1 MTDSPL
7 TPKKKLGEILL
18 RDQLITEA
26 QLGEALELQKL
37 FPEQTIGQLL
47 CRLEFMNEADLG
59 YVLEQKGTR
68 QELSQILIQKNFLG
82 EEKVREAVEMSA
94 RERLPLPRM
103 LLKLHLLDE
112 EGIAKALAIQ
122 YDLPFVHLDSISIDA
137 EMIRYIS
144 AGYAYKRR
152 IIPVSRIGNT
162 LTLAMS
168 SPLDL
173 HEINDLSSSLRL
185 KVIPVVAGE
194 SEISLAQQR
203 LYKGTP
209 AAPTRLES
217 ELEEIPD
224 SIVEILS
231 EGGEEPE
238 VDEEVIRVTERDSI
252 LVKLVNKIIFDAY
265 QQNASDIHIEPA
277 VGREDVTVRIRIDG
291 RCKVYQKIPYKY
303 KYALPSR
310 IKIMAELDIAE
321 RRKPQDGKINFRNF
335 GPADV
340 ELRVATM
347 PTVGHLEDVVIR
359 LLRDEKARPVDD
371 LGLSPRDRREFEAAL
386 VQPYGM
392 ILVVGPTGSGKTTTL
407 HSGISLINKPDVKI
421 WTVED
426 PVEITQKGLRQVQ
439 INSRIGLNFATVLR
453 SFLRLDPDV
462 IMVGEMRD
470 QETADIAVEAS
481 LTGHLVLSTL
491 HTNSAAE
498 TVTRLL
504 EMGLDPYSFSDSL
517 LCILA
522 QRLARALCENCRER
536 YLPSDLERSEII
548 ETFGEESLR
557 KLGISDMYLSRA
569 TGCNRCL
576 NTGYRGRIGLYEI
589 LVCTEEVK
597 GLIKKRSSSD
607 IIRRQALA
615 EGMRTLKQD
624 GILKVFQGVTDIHEV
639 RRVCIR

>member
-1 MTDSPL
+1 MAT
-7 TPKKKLGEILL
+7 KKLLGEILL
-18 RDQLITEA
+18 RDQLITED
-26 QLGEALELQKL
+26 QLNEALELQKL

-47 CRLEFMNEADLG
+47 CRLEFMNETDLG
-59 YVLEQKGTR
+59 YILEQKGSR
-68 QELSQILIQKNFLG
+68 QELSEILIHKNFLP
-82 EEKVREAVEMSA
+82 EDKVREAVTLSE
-94 RERLPLPRM
+94 RERMPLART
-103 LLKLHLLDE
+103 LLKLHFLDE
-112 EGIAKALAIQ
+112 EGIARALAIQ
-122 YDLPFVHLDSISIDA
+122 YDLPFVHLDSITIA
-137 EMIRYIS
+137 PEMNRYIS
-144 AGYAYKRR
+144 ASYAYKRR
-152 IIPVSRIGNT
+152 VIPVSRIGNT
-162 LTLAMS
+162 VTLAMS
-168 SPLDL
+168 HPLDI
-173 HEINDLSSSLRL
+173 HELKELSSSLRL
-185 KVIPVVAGE
+185 KVIPVIAGE
-194 SEISLAQQR
+194 SEIILAQQR
-203 LYKGTP
+203 LYKGAPATP
-209 AAPTRLES
+209 THAES

-231 EGGEEPE
+231 GGVDEPE
-238 VDEEVIRVTERDSI
+238 VDEEVKRVTERDSV

-265 QQNASDIHIEPA
+265 QQNASDIHIEPSL
-277 VGREDVTVRIRIDG
+277 GRDDVIVRIRIDG
-291 RCKVYQKIPYKY
+291 RCRIYQKIPYKY

-359 LLRDEKARPVDD
+359 LLRDEKARPITD
-371 LGLSPRDRREFEAAL
+371 LGLSERDRREFEAAL
-386 VQPYGM
+386 AQPYGM

-407 HSGISLINKPDVKI
+407 HSGVALINNPDVKI

-426 PVEITQKGLRQVQ
+426 PVEITQRGLRQVQ

-498 TVTRLL
+498 TVIRLL
-504 EMGLDPYSFSDSL
+504 EIGLDPYSFSDSL

-522 QRLARALCENCRER
+522 QRLARSLCGSCREK
-536 YLPSDLERSEII
+536 YLPSDSERAEII
-548 ETFGEESLR
+548 DTFGEESFRRLAIPE
-557 KLGISDMYLSRA
+557 KEMYLYHSV
-569 TGCNRCL
+569 GCNRCL
-576 NTGYRGRIGLYEI
+576 NTGYHGRVGIYEL
-589 LVCTEEVK
+589 LVCSEEIK
-597 GLIKKRSSSD
+597 GLIKKRSATD
-607 IIRRQALA
+607 VIRRQALE

-624 GILKVFQGVTDIHEV
+624 GILKAFQGITDIHEV